1 MKRLDAGSEQ
11 GCAVAVMAK
20 APRPG
25 GVKTRLVPPLTPAM
39 ASVLSAGFVRDM
51 TENIALA
58 GSTVRISGYVAYA
71 PAGSEALFD
80 GMLAEGTRFVLADGA
95 GMTAPGV
102 RGFGRCLL
110 HAAQSLFSKGHD
122 AVCLLNSD
130 SPTLPTSLLSQA
142 AAALAADGDRVVLGP
157 AEDGG
162 YYVLGMKAP
171 HEHLFQD
178 VAWSTS
184 DVAEQ
189 TRERA
194 RALGLPIVEL
204 DPWYDVDDAPALHR
218 LCRELALPRR
228 IDGLGPFP
236 RRPRQIAS
244 NGCKFAI
251 CWQGHRG
258 GKWQPPCR
266 IEGESDA
273 GNRADRAPP
282 LLRGN
287 RRRALANRRGAAGLR
302 LSRSHQPLQ
311 PAVRNL
317 PAHL

>member
-142 AAALAADGDRVVLGP
+142 AAALAEDGDRIVLGP

-162 YYVLGMKAP
+162 YYVLGVKAP
-171 HEHLFQD
+171 HQHLFQD

-236 RRPRQIAS
+236 APATADCIERLQIRDLLAGPSRREMATALS
-244 NGCKFAI
+244 D
-251 CWQGHRG
+251 RG
-258 GKWQPPCR
+258 R
-266 IEGESDA
+266 E
-273 GNRADRAPP
+273 
-282 LLRGN
+282 
-287 RRRALANRRGAAGLR
+287 
-302 LSRSHQPLQ
+302 
-311 PAVRNL
+311 
-317 PAHL
+317 